1 MSATRTTY
9 PAAIKWLHWITALC
23 VAVLVPVGII
33 MHNLESG
40 PTQDTLYFYHKS
52 FGILVLALTLARLA
66 IGLILGAPAPAAAL
80 TPFERIASLIAH
92 RLLYVLLIVMPILGW
107 IGVSAF
113 DAPIDFFGLFQLPP
127 LTAKNEEFAKLIF
140 SAHMAGAVLI
150 VLVLGAHIG
159 GALLHALRGDGV
171 IGRMLP

>member
-92 RLLYVLLIVMPILGW
+92 RLLYVLLIVMPILGSDDEF
-107 IGVSAF
+107 V
-113 DAPIDFFGLFQLPP
+113 DPDRYRAPERQ
-127 LTAKNEEFAKLIF
+127 
-140 SAHMAGAVLI
+140 
-150 VLVLGAHIG
+150 
-159 GALLHALRGDGV
+159 LHAQFGQGRG
-171 IGRMLP
+171 RCL